1 MKNPNLRLWDKAN
14 KKMVKIEDLPAIAL
28 LEIFK
33 NYKIMR
39 STEFK
44 DKNNN
49 EIFEGDILEIEIE
62 DTGWKRKILCKFG
75 KFKKKIIGIDKK
87 RHIAE
92 INGFYFLS
100 ATFDTLLP
108 TIKNKISDTEKMVV
122 LGNMYETPEL
132 MVW

>member
-1 MKNPNLRLWDKAN
+1 MKNPNLRFWDKTN

-39 STEFK
+39 STGFK

-87 RHIAE
+87 RHEAE
-92 INGFYFLS
+92 TVGFFFLS
-100 ATFDTLLP
+100 DTFDRLLP
-108 TIKNKISDTEKMVV
+108 TTKNGISDTQKMEKI
-122 LGNMYETPEL
+122 GNIHENPDL
-132 MVW
+132 MGW